1 MTDVL
6 ASRRFRDQATP
17 EAIEAVHG
25 QLDALWEDASF
36 VPDMDR
42 MTFATAVIEA
52 ATNVVQHAL
61 PESGA
66 PVELGVDISIRRTSL
81 EARVSAFGAV
91 RPDVGEVA
99 GMPGDEAESGRGLA
113 LIRAL
118 VTTVTFTRQDGTNT
132 WILSRDAT
140 PGAKT

>member
-6 ASRRFRDQATP
+6 ARRNFRSVATP
-17 EAIEAVHG
+17 ESVDAVHG
-25 QLDALWEDASF
+25 QLDDLWEDAPF

-52 ATNVVQHAL
+52 AVNVVQHAK
-61 PESGA
+61 PESA
-66 PVELGVDISIRRTSL
+66 DPVELGVEICIRQSSL
-81 EARVSAFGAV
+81 RAKVSAFGAAS
-91 RPDVGEVA
+91 PAIDDDPA
-99 GMPGDEAESGRGLA
+99 MPGEDAESGRGLA

-132 WILSRDAT
+132 WILDRD
-140 PGAKT
+140 PIGS

>member
-6 ASRRFRDQATP
+6 ARRNFRSEATP
-17 EAIEAVHG
+17 ESVDAVHG
-25 QLDALWEDASF
+25 QLDDLWEDAPF

-52 ATNVVQHAL
+52 AANVVQHAK
-61 PESGA
+61 PESA
-66 PVELGVDISIRRTSL
+66 DPVELGVEICIRQSSL
-81 EARVSAFGAV
+81 RAKVSAFGAAS
-91 RPDVGEVA
+91 PAIDDDPA
-99 GMPGDEAESGRGLA
+99 MPGEDAESGRGMA

-132 WILSRDAT
+132 WILDRD
-140 PGAKT
+140 PIGS

>member
-6 ASRRFRDQATP
+6 ARRRFRSVAVP
-17 EAIEAVHG
+17 EAVDAVHG
-25 QLDALWEDASF
+25 QLDGLWEDAPF

-52 ATNVVQHAL
+52 ATNVVQHAE
-61 PESGA
+61 PESA
-66 PVELGVDISIRRTSL
+66 DPVELGVDICIRRSSL
-81 EARVSAFGAV
+81 RAEVSAFGAASPGLDEDEP
-91 RPDVGEVA
+91 R
-99 GMPGDEAESGRGLA
+99 MPGEDAESGRGLA

-132 WILSRDAT
+132 WVLSRE
-140 PGAKT
+140 PLGS

>member
-6 ASRRFRDQATP
+6 ARRNFRSEATP
-17 EAIEAVHG
+17 ESVDAVHG
-25 QLDALWEDASF
+25 QLDDLWEDAPF

-52 ATNVVQHAL
+52 AANVVQHAK
-61 PESGA
+61 PESA
-66 PVELGVDISIRRTSL
+66 DPVELGVELCIRQSSL
-81 EARVSAFGAV
+81 RAKVSAYGAAS
-91 RPDVGEVA
+91 PAIGNDDPA
-99 GMPGDEAESGRGLA
+99 MPGEDAESGRGLA

-132 WILSRDAT
+132 WILDRD
-140 PGAKT
+140 PIGS

>member
-6 ASRRFRDQATP
+6 ARRNFRSLATP
-17 EAIEAVHG
+17 ECVDAVHS
-25 QLDALWEDASF
+25 QLDDLWEDAPF

-52 ATNVVQHAL
+52 AANVVQHAE
-61 PESGA
+61 PESSD
-66 PVELGVDISIRRTSL
+66 PVELGVDICIRQSSL
-81 EARVSAFGAV
+81 RAKVSAFGAAS
-91 RPDVGEVA
+91 PAIDDGDPA
-99 GMPGDEAESGRGLA
+99 MPGEDAESGRGLA

-132 WILSRDAT
+132 WTLSRD
-140 PGAKT
+140 PIGP